1 MKDKNINQDY
11 PSRKLICMGYEEL
24 RGYVINNGESIL
36 RKPAG
41 INLFYRCGMFGWLAG
56 RVQETH
62 PAAAKL

>member
-1 MKDKNINQDY
+1 
-11 PSRKLICMGYEEL
+11 MGYEEL